1 MLNMLNSIYDKTE
14 KGREEIAT
22 RKHHLAN
29 RLRTL
34 LVMVD
39 GKQSATDLLKKVS
52 ALGFD
57 ENNVQELLDQEF
69 ITAVS
74 KAGEVPVTAVPEINL
89 VSDLPPPTEVA
100 VEDMNESEQ
109 FREVYTFF
117 NETIKSVLG
126 LRGFTLQMKVE
137 RAGTLDDFRKLRQP
151 YLEAVM
157 KSKGREM
164 ARSLRDRLDYLLYKG
179 EQVHQSDTLLR
190 DSAINFTQ
198 K

>member
-14 KGREEIAT
+14 KGREEIST
-22 RKHHLAN
+22 RKHHLAS

-69 ITAVS
+69 ITVVS
-74 KAGEVPVTAVPEINL
+74 KAGDVTVTATPGINL
-89 VSDLPPPTEVA
+89 VSDLPPPVA
-100 VEDMNESEQ
+100 VEEMSESEQ

-137 RAGTLDDFRKLRQP
+137 RASTLDDFRKLRQP
-151 YLEAVM
+151 YLEAVL

-179 EQVHQSDTLLR
+179 EQVQQGDTLLR
-190 DSAINFTQ
+190 DSAINFSN

>member
-69 ITAVS
+69 ITVVS
-74 KAGEVPVTAVPEINL
+74 KAGEMPVAAAPEINL
-89 VSDLPPPTEVA
+89 VSDLPPPVA
-100 VEDMNESEQ
+100 VALEEMSESEQ

-137 RAGTLDDFRKLRQP
+137 RAGTLDDFKKLRQP
-151 YLEAVM
+151 YLEAVL

-179 EQVHQSDTLLR
+179 EQVQQSDTLLR
-190 DSAINFTQ
+190 DSAINFSN

>member
-1 MLNMLNSIYDKTE
+1 MLNSIYDKTE

-39 GKQSATDLLKKVS
+39 GKQTATELLKKVS
-52 ALGFD
+52 TLGFD
-57 ENNVQELLDQEF
+57 ENNIQELLDQEL

-74 KAGEVPVTAVPEINL
+74 KSGEIIEAAAAEINL
-89 VSDLPPPTEVA
+89 VSELPPAAAVA
-100 VEDMNESEQ
+100 VEEMSESEQ

-137 RAGTLDDFRKLRQP
+137 RASTLDDFKKLRQP

-179 EQVHQSDTLLR
+179 EQAQQNDTLLR
-190 DSAINFTQ
+190 DSAINFS

>member
-1 MLNMLNSIYDKTE
+1 MLNSIYDKTE

-69 ITAVS
+69 ITVVS
-74 KAGEVPVTAVPEINL
+74 KAGEAPVAAAPEINL
-89 VSDLPPPTEVA
+89 VSDLPPPVA
-100 VEDMNESEQ
+100 VTVEEMSESEQ

-137 RAGTLDDFRKLRQP
+137 RAGTLDDFKKLRQP
-151 YLEAVM
+151 YLEAVL

-179 EQVHQSDTLLR
+179 EQVQQSDTLLR
-190 DSAINFTQ
+190 DSAINFSN

>member
-1 MLNMLNSIYDKTE
+1 MLNSIYDKTE
-14 KGREEIAT
+14 KGREEIST

-69 ITAVS
+69 ITVVS
-74 KAGEVPVTAVPEINL
+74 KAGEMPIAAAPEINL
-89 VSDLPPPTEVA
+89 VSDLPPPVAVA
-100 VEDMNESEQ
+100 VEEMSESEQ

-137 RAGTLDDFRKLRQP
+137 RAGTLDDFKKLRQP
-151 YLEAVM
+151 YLEAVL

-179 EQVHQSDTLLR
+179 EQVQQSDTLLR
-190 DSAINFTQ
+190 DSAINFSN

>member
-69 ITAVS
+69 ITVVS
-74 KAGEVPVTAVPEINL
+74 KAGKRP
-89 VSDLPPPTEVA
+89 S
-100 VEDMNESEQ
+100 
-109 FREVYTFF
+109 
-117 NETIKSVLG
+117 
-126 LRGFTLQMKVE
+126 
-137 RAGTLDDFRKLRQP
+137 
-151 YLEAVM
+151 
-157 KSKGREM
+157 
-164 ARSLRDRLDYLLYKG
+164 
-179 EQVHQSDTLLR
+179 LLR
-190 DSAINFTQ
+190 LKLISSATYLRPSLLRL
-198 K
+198 KR

>member
-74 KAGEVPVTAVPEINL
+74 KAGEVLVTAAPEINL

>member
-39 GKQSATDLLKKVS
+39 GKQTATELLKKVS

-57 ENNVQELLDQEF
+57 ENNIQELLDQEL

-74 KAGEVPVTAVPEINL
+74 KSGEIIEAAAPEINL
-89 VSDLPPPTEVA
+89 VSELPPVAAVA
-100 VEDMNESEQ
+100 VEEMSESEQ

-137 RAGTLDDFRKLRQP
+137 RASTLDDFKKLRQP

-179 EQVHQSDTLLR
+179 EQAQQNDTLLR
-190 DSAINFTQ
+190 DSAINFS

>member
-69 ITAVS
+69 ITVVS
-74 KAGEVPVTAVPEINL
+74 KAGEAPVAVAPEINL
-89 VSDLPPPTEVA
+89 VSDLPPPVAVA
-100 VEDMNESEQ
+100 VEEMSESEQ

-137 RAGTLDDFRKLRQP
+137 RAGTLDDFKKLRQP
-151 YLEAVM
+151 YLEAVL

-179 EQVHQSDTLLR
+179 EQVQQSDTLLR
-190 DSAINFTQ
+190 DSAINFSN

>member
-1 MLNMLNSIYDKTE
+1 MLNSIYDKTE

-69 ITAVS
+69 ITVVS
-74 KAGEVPVTAVPEINL
+74 KAGESPVAAAPEINL
-89 VSDLPPPTEVA
+89 VSDLPPPVAVA
-100 VEDMNESEQ
+100 VEEMSESEQ

-137 RAGTLDDFRKLRQP
+137 RAGTLDDFKKLRQP
-151 YLEAVM
+151 YLEAVL

-179 EQVHQSDTLLR
+179 EQVQQSDTLLR
-190 DSAINFTQ
+190 DSAINFSN

>member
-1 MLNMLNSIYDKTE
+1 MLNSIYDKTE

-69 ITAVS
+69 ITVVS
-74 KAGEVPVTAVPEINL
+74 KAGEMPVAAAPEINL
-89 VSDLPPPTEVA
+89 VSDLPPPVAVA
-100 VEDMNESEQ
+100 VEEMSESEQ

-137 RAGTLDDFRKLRQP
+137 RASTLDDFKKLRQP
-151 YLEAVM
+151 YLEAVL

-179 EQVHQSDTLLR
+179 EQVQQSDTLLR
-190 DSAINFTQ
+190 DSAINFSN

>member
-1 MLNMLNSIYDKTE
+1 MLNSIYDKTE

-57 ENNVQELLDQEF
+57 ENNVQELLDQEL

-74 KAGEVPVTAVPEINL
+74 KAGEVLVTAAPEINL